1 MCPISPH
8 SEDEDE
14 ECIDGD
20 RAAAVVVKKR
30 IWKDRE
36 RLNVYFMNTEIL
48 EGWRIGVT
56 PEKILEWA
64 NVWKRDPDPNSKD
77 SKDSK
82 VPKFERTMTISRRTD
97 IRVDFSGNM

>member
-1 MCPISPH
+1 MCSIAPH

-14 ECIDGD
+14 DCIDG
-20 RAAAVVVKKR
+20 AAAVVVKKR
-30 IWKDRE
+30 IWKDRKQ
-36 RLNVYFMNTEIL
+36 LNVYFMNTEIL

-64 NVWKRDPDPNSKD
+64 SVWKRD

-82 VPKFERTMTISRRTD
+82 VPKFERTMRIRRAD

>member
-14 ECIDGD
+14 DYIDCD
-20 RAAAVVVKKR
+20 RASAVVVKKR
-30 IWKDRE
+30 IWKGRE
-36 RLNVYFMNTEIL
+36 KLNVYFMNTEIL

-64 NVWKRDPDPNSKD
+64 SVWKRDPDPNSK
-77 SKDSK
+77 
-82 VPKFERTMTISRRTD
+82 VPKFERTMSITRAD

>member
-14 ECIDGD
+14 DCDG
-20 RAAAVVVKKR
+20 AAAVVVKKR
-30 IWKDRE
+30 IWRDRE
-36 RLNVYFMNTEIL
+36 QLNVYFMNTEIL

-64 NVWKRDPDPNSKD
+64 SVWKRDPDPDPNSKD

-82 VPKFERTMTISRRTD
+82 VPKFKRTTRIRAAD